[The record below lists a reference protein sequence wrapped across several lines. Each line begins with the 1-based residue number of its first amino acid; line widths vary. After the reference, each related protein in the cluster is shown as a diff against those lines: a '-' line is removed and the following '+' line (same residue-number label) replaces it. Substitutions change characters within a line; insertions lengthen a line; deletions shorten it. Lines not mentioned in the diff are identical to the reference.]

1 MENKFNFGLLD
12 MYQITEQNQYLR
24 CASGEIRV
32 AEELKKALESI
43 RNSTLNEAEDD
54 AFYKYLISIA
64 PDEEAKEFINKI
76 KEDEEKHEILLREV
90 YYDLTGLQIPKN
102 SMVSQTQ
109 FNISFLEGL
118 KNAFKGEISAMERYR
133 TILKAMDKRQNYD
146 KIFEIMTDEMKH
158 ATKYNYLI
166 NKYNK

>member
-1 MENKFNFGLLD
+1 MENSFNFGLLD
-12 MYQITEQNQYLR
+12 MYQLGEHSQYLR
-24 CASGEIRV
+24 CASGELRV

-64 PDEEAKEFINKI
+64 PDEEAREFINKI
-76 KEDEEKHEILLREV
+76 REDEEKHGVLLREV
-90 YYDLTGLQIPKN
+90 YYDLTGIQIPKN
-102 SMVSQTQ
+102 NIPSQTQ
-109 FNISFLEGL
+109 LSVSFLEGL
-118 KNAFKGEISAMERYR
+118 KNAFKGEITAMERYR
-133 TILKAMDKRQNYD
+133 TILKSMSKRQNYD